1 MSSSTTSLTSSFGP
15 ARFEDSA
22 QQIPHVIKAIKRA
35 LYMLNYLQQPIE
47 DIAQQLR
54 GQTPKRSPLQRSLA
68 DANAILAKLGKLVA
82 EADRGMDDD
91 PKANAALLKSLLQ
104 NCISSLQLYASVAKE
119 VKRCRRLTTHNVDH
133 FHVRWILTVA
143 HTTTLEILNACK
155 MLGYPS
161 ASSQSRQDAT
171 PRVSQVWRKR
181 ADTPT
186 SQKSTITRR
195 TTTVSP
201 IANRSVRS
209 TRNAPPRLGPSNN
222 LLPLSN
228 DSNVPMPPAS
238 APHTAPRF
246 EPPQEISDQTR
257 THRSNTM
264 RSLISEGDGED
275 DVEKIF
281 AQLQSCCQSASKL
294 LPRVR
299 IDLNARKRDAQNKEQ
314 TDKAEIYSQAI
325 AACSHYIMRSDKIL
339 ARLAQ
344 LRKQADPVQSRP
356 ELWQMCGHFA
366 AVCGW
371 LLFLLAIRRS
381 KREIML
387 TFLIG
392 LGYICI
398 TSHLSF

>member
-1 MSSSTTSLTSSFGP
+1 MSSSTTSLTSSFGQ
-15 ARFEDSA
+15 ARFEDKA
-22 QQIPHVIKAIKRA
+22 QQIPQVIKAIRRA
-35 LYMLNYLQQPIE
+35 LYMLRYLQQPIE

-68 DANAILAKLGKLVA
+68 DANAILAKLGKLMA

-91 PKANAALLKSLLQ
+91 PRANAALLKSLLQ
-104 NCISSLQLYASVAKE
+104 NCISALQLYASVAKE

-133 FHVRWILTVA
+133 FHVRLILTVA

-161 ASSQSRQDAT
+161 ATSQSRQDAT

-209 TRNAPPRLGPSNN
+209 TRNAPPRLGPSSS
-222 LLPLSN
+222 LLPLSSDN
-228 DSNVPMPPAS
+228 NISLPPLS
-238 APHTAPRF
+238 APHSAPRY
-246 EPPQEISDQTR
+246 EPQEISDQTR

-264 RSLISEGDGED
+264 RSLVSEGDGED
-275 DVEKIF
+275 DLEKVF
-281 AQLQSCCQSASKL
+281 AQMQSCCQSATKI

-299 IDLNARKRDAQNKEQ
+299 DDLMIKKRDAQSKEQ
-314 TDKAEIYSQAI
+314 ITRADIYSLAI
-325 AACSHYIMRSDKIL
+325 TACSHYITRSDKIL

-344 LRKQADPVQSRP
+344 LRKQADLVHSRP

-366 AVCGW
+366 AVCG
-371 LLFLLAIRRS
+371 
-381 KREIML
+381 
-387 TFLIG
+387 
-392 LGYICI
+392 
-398 TSHLSF
+398 

>member
-1 MSSSTTSLTSSFGP
+1 MSSSTTSLTSSFGQ
-15 ARFEDSA
+15 ARFEDST
-22 QQIPHVIKAIKRA
+22 QKIPHVIKAIRRA
-35 LYMLNYLQQPIE
+35 LYMLKYLQQPIE
-47 DIAQQLR
+47 DIAHQLR

-68 DANAILAKLGKLVA
+68 DANAILDKLGKFMA

-104 NCISSLQLYASVAKE
+104 NCISALQLYASVAKE

-161 ASSQSRQDAT
+161 AASQSRQDAT

-201 IANRSVRS
+201 IANRNVRS
-209 TRNAPPRLGPSNN
+209 IRNAPPRLGPSSS
-222 LLPLSN
+222 LLPLSS
-228 DSNVPMPPAS
+228 DGNVALPPPS
-238 APHTAPRF
+238 GPHSTPRY
-246 EPPQEISDQTR
+246 EPQEISDQTR

-264 RSLISEGDGED
+264 RSLVSEGDGED
-275 DVEKIF
+275 DVEKVF
-281 AQLQSCCQSASKL
+281 SQLQGCCQLAAKT

-299 IDLNARKRDAQNKEQ
+299 NDLHDKKRDAQSKEQ
-314 TDKAEIYSQAI
+314 TGRADIYSSAI
-325 AACSHYIMRSDKIL
+325 TACSHYVTRSDKIL
-339 ARLAQ
+339 ARLSQ

-356 ELWQMCGHFA
+356 ELWLMCGHFA
-366 AVCGW
+366 AVCGR
-371 LLFLLAIRRS
+371 LFFLLAHT
-381 KREIML
+381 REEYAN
-387 TFLIG
+387 FPIG
-392 LGYICI
+392 LG
-398 TSHLSF
+398 